1 MYIVFV
7 GHFHKKAH
15 KFMVIG
21 CSPTSKL
28 RHFFKQF
35 FRTSSEILF
44 TDIKLYGREGP
55 NIQKTLLIEH
65 SFRIKIFYVTAHC
78 RAVSQAKQNVEIV
91 TFYHVLTPA
100 LHGPTLKQKSG
111 HTTRVITSNCT
122 KFLKYSHKILLL
134 EIMQNASSTTRYF
147 F

>member
-1 MYIVFV
+1 
-7 GHFHKKAH
+7 
-15 KFMVIG
+15 MVID

-35 FRTSSEILF
+35 FRTASEILF
-44 TDIKLYGREGP
+44 TDIKLYCRQGP

-65 SFRIKIFYVTAHC
+65 IFQDQNILTLQHTSVPFHE
-78 RAVSQAKQNVEIV
+78 QKQNVKIV

-100 LHGPTLKQKSG
+100 PHGPTLKQKSG
-111 HTTRVITSNCT
+111 HTKRVITSNCT
-122 KFLKYSHKILLL
+122 KVLKYTHKILLL